1 MNNLSE
7 ICVLAGKING
17 YCDENSIL
25 KIFEFMCS
33 KESDDIPINILFILA
48 SLGSR
53 VIKQFTKSD
62 TEIKVETDKC
72 ILEYK
77 LLTGF
82 KITSLD
88 DRYISL
94 NEIDDELKM
103 VINDDLYIIKTLN
116 NRLNV
121 THMYI
126 SKDSVTNLYP
136 NLKKISENCYANK
149 YDLIQQDK
157 NIVTERFHYFLDA
170 DECEKCSECEKCGD
184 KRDKFDECDKF
195 DKCSDCDKFDE

>member
-1 MNNLSE
+1 MNNISE

-17 YCDENSIL
+17 NCNEDSII

-33 KESDDIPINILFILA
+33 KKSDDIPINILFILA

-53 VIKQFTKSD
+53 VIKQFTRSD
-62 TEIKVETDKC
+62 TEIKIETDKC

-77 LLTGF
+77 LLIGF
-82 KITSLD
+82 KIISLD

-103 VINDDLYIIKTLN
+103 VINDDLYMIKTLN
-116 NRLNV
+116 NRLNI

-126 SKDSVTNLYP
+126 SENRVTDLYP
-136 NLKKISENCYANK
+136 NLKKISENCYVNK

-157 NIVTERFHYFLDA
+157 NIVTEYFHYFLDV
-170 DECEKCSECEKCGD
+170 D
-184 KRDKFDECDKF
+184 KSDK
-195 DKCSDCDKFDE
+195 